1 MTAKKIEEIEKEG
14 KVTSHGEGAFYGSV
28 LKFNIATEKEAEKER
43 LPLSCY
49 FKVKNHIEL
58 LNLGKKFYKS
68 YKEGKR
74 VFAITGFDKY
84 DNLEEL
90 VLALGAYF
98 NYDHGVTCEL
108 ITPEFNNSSFVKH
121 VEEEMTRD
129 IKEYDGAFIEFHKTY
144 SLTQYGMCGI
154 KRIYNAVNLIKY
166 ENILCDIFSKKDSAY
181 FVALPSL
188 DEIESN
194 LEQFYPLVQHIDSVA
209 FLAELKKSKE
219 KNVARYI
226 DYYKKSSVDIEGI
239 ILKWESR
246 ID

>member
-1 MTAKKIEEIEKEG
+1 MTAKKIEENENKTI
-14 KVTSHGEGAFYGSV
+14 SQGEGAFYGSV
-28 LKFNIATEKEAEKER
+28 LKFNIASEKEVEKER

-74 VFAITGFDKY
+74 VFAISGFSKEE
-84 DNLEEL
+84 NLEEL

-98 NYDHGVTCEL
+98 NYDHGITCEL
-108 ITPEFNNSSFVKH
+108 ITPEFNKSSFVKL
-121 VEEEMTRD
+121 VEEEMSRD
-129 IKEYDGAFIEFHKTY
+129 IKQYDGAFLEYHKTY

-154 KRIYNAVNLIKY
+154 KRIYNAVNLVKY

-188 DEIESN
+188 DEIEGN
-194 LEQFYPLVQHIDSVA
+194 LEQYYPLIQHVDSVA
-209 FLAELKKSKE
+209 FLAEFEKSKE
-219 KNVARYI
+219 KVISKYI
-226 DYYKKSSVDIEGI
+226 DYYNKCSLDIEGI
-239 ILKWESR
+239 ILK
-246 ID
+246 